1 MTYGKKIARLCL
13 IFTLVICLLPVI
25 SGVDLSAY
33 AASDRVEDAQ
43 NSVVRVF
50 VPVWDGVITGSG
62 FAVGEEK
69 KDVEYIVT
77 NNHVVEE
84 DLDNVYVTITDI
96 NNGIPAEVIY
106 TDPVNDFAILKLSE
120 KLTEREPIVLLS
132 PKELHKS
139 QDVYCIGFPGLSDR
153 GSANNDLDSRI
164 EDMTITKGT
173 ISNPQYD
180 SDGTICIMSDVKLNS
195 GNSGGP
201 MVDEFGQAVG
211 INTAVIGLD
220 EVNNMSL
227 AVSMDYVM
235 EVLDDENID
244 YMVGSTDGTKKSS
257 SEDSVI
263 SSAMWLYI
271 ATRVGVVLLIVGI
284 IFLIRKLTKKPQTV
298 QAAAAPRTLQAPPQ
312 MPPQGPVYASQ
323 PATTARKMKIIC
335 ERGPLSGKKFSSHG
349 VVRVGRNTDTCQLV
363 FPSGTPGVSKEHCE
377 LRLTSAGIVVKD
389 LNSTYGT
396 YLSSGEKLAPGS
408 SRNIGNGDIILLGSD
423 KVVLTVKEEF

>member
-1 MTYGKKIARLCL
+1 MTYGKKIARICL
-13 IFTLVICLLPVI
+13 VFALVICLLPVI
-25 SGVDLSAY
+25 SGVDLGAY

-62 FAVGEEK
+62 FAVGDEGE
-69 KDVEYIVT
+69 DVEYIVT

-96 NNGIPAEVIY
+96 DNGIPAEVIY
-106 TDPVNDFAILKLSE
+106 TDPVNDFAILKLSK
-120 KLTEREPIVLLS
+120 KLTERQPIVLLS

-139 QDVYCIGFPGLSDR
+139 EDVYCIGFPGLSDR
-153 GSANNDLDSRI
+153 GSANNNLDSRI

-244 YMVGSTDGTKKSS
+244 YMVGSADGAKKSS
-257 SEDSVI
+257 SSDKDSEASYAI
-263 SSAMWLYI
+263 WIYI

-284 IFLIRKLTKKPQTV
+284 VFLIRKLTKKP
-298 QAAAAPRTLQAPPQ
+298 APVPASAPKTITAVNPTPDLPQ
-312 MPPQGPVYASQ
+312 PPETRP
-323 PATTARKMKIIC
+323 RKMKIIC
-335 ERGPLSGKKFSSHG
+335 ERGPESLRGKKFSSHG
-349 VVRVGRNTDTCQLV
+349 VVRVGRNADSCQLV

-396 YLSSGEKLAPGS
+396 YLSNREKLAPGS
-408 SRNIGNGDIILLGSD
+408 SKNIGSGDIILLGSD
-423 KVVLTVKEEF
+423 KVILSVKEEF